1 MTNQISESELILM
14 RIIWKSG
21 GAALYSLIMD
31 ELDKDKNEWKN
42 NTVLTLLSR
51 LIEKGYLKVKKIGMP
66 MSTTPIKRRQ
76 RRSLRKSRG
85 LISRS

>member
-51 LIEKGYLKVKKIGMP
+51 LIEKGYLKIG
-66 MSTTPIKRRQ
+66 RAHV
-76 RRSLRKSRG
+76 
-85 LISRS
+85 

>member
-51 LIEKGYLKVKKIGMP
+51 LIEKGYLKEN
-66 MSTTPIKRRQ
+66 R
-76 RRSLRKSRG
+76 
-85 LISRS
+85 